1 MNKKKATTLAWNR
14 KGNSTA
20 IMKIKLVKEEIEALE
35 EIRQR
40 IGKHI
45 TNAEIFSYLLTNFSK
60 FASFSDIYDNIML
73 ILFIFNLAKDRILLG
88 KFSRLQQERLIAG
101 IFLRDEKYFIKTL
114 NDLDVDFIVL
124 PLKSLH
130 TVEVPF
136 FVNYFK
142 QNSFYCIPTL
152 ERKELE
158 NDNIS

>member
-14 KGNSTA
+14 KSNSTA

-40 IGKHI
+40 IGSHV
-45 TNAEIFSYLLTNFSK
+45 TNAEIISYLLTNFSK
-60 FASFSDIYDNIML
+60 FASFSDVYDNMML
-73 ILFIFNLAKDRILLG
+73 ILFLFNLAKEKILLDN
-88 KFSRLQQERLIAG
+88 FSRLQQERLIAG

-114 NDLDVDFIVL
+114 DDLNVDFIVL
-124 PLKSLH
+124 PLKALH

-136 FVNYFK
+136 FVNYFNS
-142 QNSFYCIPTL
+142 NSFYCIPII